1 MSLSPTEIV
10 GRLTYL
16 NLSFYL
22 LILIFAEW
30 SVSCLVNRGMARRL
44 GIRFATAYN
53 CNITFLGV
61 IHHELS
67 HALLALLTGAAI
79 HKICLY
85 RFPWTRKKK
94 KDEIDENCLGY
105 VTYSCRGIFPI
116 PQIQNAL
123 TGVAPAALG
132 SGTVILCG
140 IYVLRSWQVAQ
151 WTMFLNGWLYPV
163 LFLMVSVAHHAC
175 PSGQDLKNARFG
187 LALMFILGV
196 ICPMPADMALSVL
209 EAAAIVL
216 GVFVLPSIPFILLT
230 NL

>member
-1 MSLSPTEIV
+1 MPFDIAEIAA
-10 GRLTYL
+10 RLTYL
-16 NLSFYL
+16 NLAAYIL
-22 LILIFAEW
+22 MLIFVEW
-30 SVSCLVNRGMARRL
+30 SVSSLVNRGMARRL
-44 GIRFATAYN
+44 GARFAVAYN
-53 CNITFLGV
+53 CNSTFLGV

-67 HALLALLTGAAI
+67 HAVLALLTGAAI

-94 KDEIDENCLGY
+94 KDEMDENCLGY
-105 VTYSCRGIFPI
+105 VSYSCRGIFPI

-140 IYVLRSWQVAQ
+140 IFVLRSWQTSQ
-151 WTMFLNGWLYPV
+151 WSMFLNGWLYVV
-163 LFLMVSVAHHAC
+163 LFLMISVAHHAC

-187 LALMFILGV
+187 LAILFLAGAA
-196 ICPMPADMALSVL
+196 IPMPPNMALAVL
-209 EAAAIVL
+209 EAAGIVL
-216 GVFVLPSIPFILLT
+216 GVFVLPAVPFILLT